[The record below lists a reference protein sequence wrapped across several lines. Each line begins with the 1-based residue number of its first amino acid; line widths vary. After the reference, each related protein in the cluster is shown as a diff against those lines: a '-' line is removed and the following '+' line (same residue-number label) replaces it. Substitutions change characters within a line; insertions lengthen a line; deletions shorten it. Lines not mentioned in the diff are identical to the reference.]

1 MIDSLRDA
9 MVRLLGWL
17 SPSGSVAEQ
26 TIKSGIWMAL
36 MNFLDRGLQ
45 LISIVILANL
55 LAPADFGL
63 MGIALL
69 ALSGL
74 KAFSKLG
81 LNDALIQDEEAN
93 VDEYL
98 NTAWALQVGRALV
111 ITVVLI
117 GAAPYIA
124 GFFGEPRATDV
135 LRVVA
140 ASPLLLGLRNPGIVY
155 FQKNLDFHLEF
166 LYRTSGSV
174 AQFCV
179 AVGYALVVPSVW
191 ALVFGFVT
199 ADVVRLVVSY
209 AAHDYR
215 PRPSF
220 HLDRARDLISYGK
233 WITGTSVLYFLY
245 SQGDDA
251 VVGWLVGASALAFYQ
266 NAYRL
271 SNAPATELS
280 QVINEVMFPAYSAI
294 QDDPAAIRDA
304 YFRTLQITGFIAFPA
319 AFGIAAVAPVFVDA
333 FMGDE
338 WLPMV
343 RAMQLLAI
351 YGLLRSVGKTMGPVW
366 KTLDRPDYVTKLSAL
381 RVTLIALTVVPMTH
395 RFGIEGTALVVV
407 GIYVFPMLPLDTYVL
422 VNSIQASYARFA
434 RELAYPLV
442 ASTLMFLA
450 VVLVRQQV
458 ALSPGVLEFVVLV
471 FTGVVG
477 YAVATGALVAGS
489 DWGIENNLKSLVN
502 AVT

>member
-1 MIDSLRDA
+1 
-9 MVRLLGWL
+9 
-17 SPSGSVAEQ
+17 
-26 TIKSGIWMAL
+26 
-36 MNFLDRGLQ
+36 
-45 LISIVILANL
+45 
-55 LAPADFGL
+55 
-63 MGIALL
+63 
-69 ALSGL
+69 
-74 KAFSKLG
+74 
-81 LNDALIQDEEAN
+81 
-93 VDEYL
+93 
-98 NTAWALQVGRALV
+98 
-111 ITVVLI
+111 
-117 GAAPYIA
+117 
-124 GFFGEPRATDV
+124 
-135 LRVVA
+135 
-140 ASPLLLGLRNPGIVY
+140 
-155 FQKNLDFHLEF
+155 
-166 LYRTSGSV
+166 
-174 AQFCV
+174 
-179 AVGYALVVPSVW
+179 
-191 ALVFGFVT
+191 
-199 ADVVRLVVSY
+199 
-209 AAHDYR
+209 
-215 PRPSF
+215 
-220 HLDRARDLISYGK
+220 
-233 WITGTSVLYFLY
+233 
-245 SQGDDA
+245 
-251 VVGWLVGASALAFYQ
+251 
-266 NAYRL
+266 
-271 SNAPATELS
+271 
-280 QVINEVMFPAYSAI
+280 
-294 QDDPAAIRDA
+294 
-304 YFRTLQITGFIAFPA
+304 
-319 AFGIAAVAPVFVDA
+319 VFVDA

-381 RVTLIALTVVPMTH
+381 RVTLIALTVVPMTR